1 MVSNIN
7 NKLFK
12 ERSNM
17 SGRDIKLQKLF
28 TKGEN
33 AVVIAV
39 DHGYMDGPIPG
50 MENVPEVI
58 KKIDS
63 SVDAI
68 LLSPGM
74 MKNVKHA
81 FNYKGAP
88 IPMVRLN
95 WSTVFCFE
103 WAYSRSQTAYAF
115 SVKEAVALGAEV
127 VLVSL
132 TLKTGDETNDAR
144 NVEIFARLCNEAR
157 EYGIPVVGECFPN
170 DSDNIS
176 EEEMHDQ
183 VLRGTRILAELGAD
197 AIKTFHTYKFEEVVN
212 GCPLPILGLG
222 GHTTP
227 NPVDSLMLAQKEIQ
241 QGCKGVVFGRNA
253 IQRPDPIAY
262 QRALCEVVKNN
273 LDPHEAVKKYNLK

>member
-1 MVSNIN
+1 MAGKEIRLQR
-7 NKLFK
+7 LFS
-12 ERSNM
+12 R
-17 SGRDIKLQKLF
+17 
-28 TKGEN
+28 GEN
-33 AVVIAV
+33 AVVVAV

-50 MENVPEVI
+50 MENIPETV
-58 KKIDS
+58 KKIDPCI
-63 SVDAI
+63 DAI

-74 MKNVKHA
+74 LKNVRHA

-88 IPMVRLN
+88 IAMVRLN

-103 WAYSRSQTAYAF
+103 WGYEKSQTVPAF
-115 SVKEAVALGAEV
+115 TVKDAIALGAEV

-132 TLKTGDETNDAR
+132 TLKTGSEANDAR
-144 NVEIFARLCNEAR
+144 NVEIYSKLCNEAR
-157 EYGIPVVGECFPN
+157 EYGIPVVGEYFPN
-170 DSDNIS
+170 NSDHIS

-197 AIKTFHTYKFEEVVN
+197 AIKTFHTYKFHEVVN

-227 NPVDSLMLAQKEIQ
+227 NPVDSLILAKKEIDE
-241 QGCKGVVFGRNA
+241 GCKGVVFGRNA

-262 QRALCEVVKNN
+262 QKALCEVVKQGA
-273 LDPHEAVKKYNLK
+273 DPHEMVKKYNLG

>member
-1 MVSNIN
+1 
-7 NKLFK
+7 
-12 ERSNM
+12 M
-17 SGRDIKLQKLF
+17 SGKEIRMQKLF
-28 TKGEN
+28 NKGEN
-33 AVVIAV
+33 AVIIAA

-50 MENVPEVI
+50 MENMPETI

-63 SVDAI
+63 CVDAI

-74 MKNVKHA
+74 VKNVKDA

-88 IPMVRLN
+88 LAVVRLN

-103 WAYSRSQTAYAF
+103 WGYKMSKTAFAF
-115 SVKEAVALGAEV
+115 SPKDALALGADI

-132 TLKTGDETNDAR
+132 TLKTGDEANDAR
-144 NVEIFARLCNEAR
+144 NVEIFSKLCNEAR
-157 EYGIPVVGECFPN
+157 EYGLPVIGECFPN

-197 AIKTFHTYKFEEVVN
+197 MIKTFYTYKFKDVVN

-227 NPVDSLMLAQKEIQ
+227 NPVDSLILAQREIED
-241 QGCKGVVFGRNA
+241 GCKGVVFGRNA

-262 QRALCEVVKNN
+262 QKALCEVVKHN
-273 LDPHEAVKKYNLK
+273 LDPVEAVKKFKL

>member
-1 MVSNIN
+1 
-7 NKLFK
+7 
-12 ERSNM
+12 M

-33 AVVIAV
+33 AIVIAI

-50 MENVPEVI
+50 MENIPETI
-58 KKIDS
+58 KKIDPS
-63 SVDAI
+63 MDAI

-74 MKNVKHA
+74 MKNVKEA
-81 FNYKGAP
+81 FDYKGAP
-88 IPMVRLN
+88 IPIVRLN

-103 WAYSRSQTAYAF
+103 WGYTKARTAHVF
-115 SVKEAVALGAEV
+115 SVKDAVALGAEI

-132 TLKTGDETNDAR
+132 TLKTGDEENDAR
-144 NVEIFARLCNEAR
+144 NVEIFSKLCNEAR
-157 EYGIPVVGECFPN
+157 EYGIPVIGECFPN
-170 DSDNIS
+170 NSDDIS
-176 EEEMHDQ
+176 KEEMHDQ

-197 AIKTFHTYKFEEVVN
+197 AIKTFHTYKFDEVIE

-227 NPVDSLMLAQKEIQ
+227 DPVDSLILAKEEID

-253 IQRPDPIAY
+253 IQRPDPITY
-262 QRALCEVVKNN
+262 QRALFEVVKHG
-273 LDPHEAVKKYNLK
+273 LDPYEAVKKFELK